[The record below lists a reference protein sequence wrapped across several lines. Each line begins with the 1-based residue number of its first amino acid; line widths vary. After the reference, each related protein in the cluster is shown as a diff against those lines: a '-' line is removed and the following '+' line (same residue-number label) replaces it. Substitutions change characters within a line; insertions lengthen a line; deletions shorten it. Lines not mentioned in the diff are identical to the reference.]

1 MTAIAVARPVGEVLA
16 SLVPSAV
23 ATAVRR
29 DDDPTLRLDAEEEAH
44 IATSVPK
51 RRAEFRTV
59 RECARDALAQLGLPR
74 PRQIPEERGA
84 PPWPEGIVGSMT
96 HCHRYRAAAVAR
108 VTLVAA
114 LGIDAEPHE
123 ALPPELVADIATSRE
138 RVELSLLS
146 SRHPQIHWP
155 RLLFSAKES
164 VYKAWYP
171 SQRSWLGFEDV
182 QIRFGRT
189 GEFRATFL
197 RHPLSLACGTW
208 STVTGKWAVGQETL
222 VTAVC
227 VVAGDLNPASQLSG
241 SRPRRSGP
249 RPL

>member
-29 DDDPTLRLDAEEEAH
+29 DDDPTLRLDAEEESH

-123 ALPPELVADIATSRE
+123 ALPPELVADIATAWNFRCCPAGTRRYTGRASCSAQKNPYTRPGIRANGRGWDLRTSR
-138 RVELSLLS
+138 S
-146 SRHPQIHWP
+146 
-155 RLLFSAKES
+155 
-164 VYKAWYP
+164 
-171 SQRSWLGFEDV
+171 G
-182 QIRFGRT
+182 
-189 GEFRATFL
+189 
-197 RHPLSLACGTW
+197 LA
-208 STVTGKWAVGQETL
+208 GQESSE
-222 VTAVC
+222 
-227 VVAGDLNPASQLSG
+227 PRSSG
-241 SRPRRSGP
+241 TRFLWPVGPGP
-249 RPL
+249 RSRGNGPSGRRL

>member
-29 DDDPTLRLDAEEEAH
+29 DDDPTLRLDAEEESH

-114 LGIDAEPHE
+114 LGSTPSPTKRYRRSLSPISRP
-123 ALPPELVADIATSRE
+123 LVSAWNFRCCPAGTRRYTGRASCSAQKNPYTRPGIRANGRGWDLRTSR
-138 RVELSLLS
+138 S
-146 SRHPQIHWP
+146 
-155 RLLFSAKES
+155 
-164 VYKAWYP
+164 
-171 SQRSWLGFEDV
+171 G
-182 QIRFGRT
+182 
-189 GEFRATFL
+189 
-197 RHPLSLACGTW
+197 LA
-208 STVTGKWAVGQETL
+208 GQESSE
-222 VTAVC
+222 
-227 VVAGDLNPASQLSG
+227 PRSSG
-241 SRPRRSGP
+241 TRFLWPVGPGP
-249 RPL
+249 RSRGNGPSGRRL